1 MEEKSLSP
9 KRGNAEA
16 KLQIAVINYIRM
28 AFPDV
33 LVFAVPNGGSRKKNA
48 KGVPIEAIMMKKMGV
63 LAGVSDLL
71 LFWQGGMGA
80 IELKRPDKKAV
91 MSDSQIAFSEMWT
104 KRGGKFACCNSL
116 DGVEAAL
123 KSWGLTTRYHTP
135 PTLERSGRNMLMQ
148 VAQHELYR
156 RD

>member
-1 MEEKSLSP
+1 MQDKQIQS
-9 KRGNAEA
+9 KRGNLEQ

-33 LVFAVPNGGSRKKNA
+33 LVFAVPNGGKRSM
-48 KGVPIEAIMMKKMGV
+48 IEAALMKKMGV

-71 LFWQGGMGA
+71 LFWQGGHGA
-80 IELKRPDKKAV
+80 IELKRPDKAAY
-91 MSDSQIAFSEMWT
+91 MSDSQKAFSEAWT

-116 DGVEAAL
+116 DGVEASL
-123 KSWGLTTRYHTP
+123 KQWGLSTRYKTP
-135 PTLERSGRNMLMQ
+135 PMEKSGRNMLMQ
-148 VAQHELYR
+148 VSQWELYK

>member
-1 MEEKSLSP
+1 MQGKQLSP

-33 LVFAVPNGGSRKKNA
+33 LVLAVPNGGKRSM
-48 KGVPIEAIMMKKMGV
+48 IEAAMMKKMGV

-71 LFWQGGMGA
+71 LFWQGGYGA
-80 IELKRPDKKAV
+80 IELKRPDKAAR
-91 MSDSQIAFSEMWT
+91 MSENQIGFAEAWQQ
-104 KRGGKFACCNSL
+104 RGGKFACCNSL

-123 KSWGLTTRYHTP
+123 KQWGLATRYKTP
-135 PTLERSGRNMLMQ
+135 PMEKSGRNMLMQ
-148 VAQHELYR
+148 VAQHEMYR

>member
-1 MEEKSLSP
+1 MESKKLSP
-9 KRGNAEA
+9 KRGNLET
-16 KLQIAVINYIRM
+16 KLQIAVVNYIRM

-33 LVFAVPNGGSRKKNA
+33 LCFAVPNGGKRSM
-48 KGVPIEAIMMKKMGV
+48 IEAAMLKKMGV

-71 LFWQGGMGA
+71 LFWNGGYGA
-80 IELKRPDKKAV
+80 IELKRPDKTAY
-91 MSDSQIAFSEMWT
+91 MSDSQVGFAEQWQA
-104 KRGGKFACCNSL
+104 RGGKFALCNSL

-135 PTLERSGRNMLMQ
+135 PMEKSGRNMLQ
-148 VAQHELYR
+148 QIVAHELYR

>member
-1 MEEKSLSP
+1 MQEKNLSP
-9 KRGNAEA
+9 KRGNLEQ
-16 KLQIAVINYIRM
+16 KLQIAVMNYIRM

-33 LVFAVPNGGSRKKNA
+33 LVFAVPNGGKRSM
-48 KGVPIEAIMMKKMGV
+48 IEAALMKKMGV

-71 LFWQGGMGA
+71 LFWNGGHGA
-80 IELKRPDKKAV
+80 IELKRPDKTAR
-91 MSDSQIAFSEMWT
+91 MSDSQIAFSEEWT

-116 DGVEAAL
+116 EQVEDAL
-123 KSWGLTTRYHTP
+123 KSWGLSTRYKTP
-135 PTLERSGRNMLMQ
+135 PMEKSGRNMLMQ

>member
-1 MEEKSLSP
+1 MENKELST
-9 KRGNAEA
+9 KRGNLEQ

-33 LVFAVPNGGSRKKNA
+33 LVFAVPNGGKRS
-48 KGVPIEAIMMKKMGV
+48 VIEAALMKKMGV

-71 LFWQGGMGA
+71 LFWNGGHGA
-80 IELKRPDKKAV
+80 IELKRPDKTAY
-91 MSDSQIAFSEMWT
+91 MSDSQVNFCAAWVA
-104 KRGGKFACCNSL
+104 RGGKFSLCNSL

-123 KSWGLTTRYHTP
+123 KSWGLTTHYHTP
-135 PTLERSGRNMLMQ
+135 PMERSGRNMLMQ
-148 VAQHELYR
+148 VAMHEMMR